1 MKSGEIVHSLKE
13 LIELSQ
19 DGQRSFEFCA
29 SHAEADIFR
38 KFFAGRARELGSE
51 VSELQ
56 ALLAEQGGKPV
67 LHGTAIGA
75 VHRGWIRLKD
85 TLGGTNDPDLLEE
98 RERGEAQALKRLRAS
113 STQEHLPENIRGMA
127 TRHADSAQNWMD
139 QARRLRSEMRAA
151 A

>member
-1 MKSGEIVHSLKE
+1 MKPGEIVHSLKE
-13 LIELSQ
+13 LIEISQ

-29 SHAEADIFR
+29 SHAEAEIFR
-38 KFFAGRARELGSE
+38 KFFEARARQLGSE
-51 VSELQ
+51 VGELQ
-56 ALLAEQGGKPV
+56 VLLTEQGGKPV

-98 RERGEAQALKRLRAS
+98 CERGETQALKRRRAS
-113 STQEHLPENIRGMA
+113 AAQEHLPENVRA
-127 TRHADSAQNWMD
+127 TAARHADSAQNWLD